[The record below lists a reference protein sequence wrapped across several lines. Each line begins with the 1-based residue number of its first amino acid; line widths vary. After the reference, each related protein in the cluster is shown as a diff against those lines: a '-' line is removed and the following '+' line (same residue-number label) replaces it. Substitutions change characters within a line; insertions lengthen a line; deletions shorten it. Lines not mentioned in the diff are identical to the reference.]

1 MMTKRIFAL
10 AMTAIFFISVT
21 ATAQFR
27 DIPKEVQQ
35 TFERQYPMA
44 TQVEFKDQLVRIDVQ
59 FILDSNRY
67 VAMYSNKG
75 VWKETDK
82 DWSFD
87 QLPEDVQSG
96 FEKSKYADDEWDVKE
111 TVVVYLPGGGE
122 QYRIKVEKNELQK
135 KYLFFNKKGRLIRDS
150 ITL

>member
-1 MMTKRIFAL
+1 MTKRFFATAL
-10 AMTAIFFISVT
+10 AATFFISLT
-21 ATAQFR
+21 ATAQIR

-82 DWSFD
+82 EWSFD

>member
-1 MMTKRIFAL
+1 MTKRFFATAL
-10 AMTAIFFISVT
+10 AATFFISLT
-21 ATAQFR
+21 ATAQIR

-82 DWSFD
+82 EWSFD

-135 KYLFFNKKGRLIRDS
+135 KYLFFKKKGRLIRDS